1 MVLQAIA
8 ENPIPAGSESGL
20 METPEGFHLRFAHWR
35 PESGQ
40 VKGTICLFNGR
51 GECIEKYYEV
61 IEELLRRRF
70 AVATLDWRGQ
80 GGSTRLLKNPRRGH
94 VRSFSEYDRDLNQF
108 MRDIVLPDCPPPFY
122 ALAHSMGGTIVLRS
136 LKGQAWFDRIVCLAP
151 MVALRTRVVP
161 WSVIGAASR
170 MLKFVGAGSLM
181 VPGGSSAPVG
191 CGPFESNRLTRDQ
204 ERYDRNCKILEEHP
218 GLAIGSP
225 TVSWLVAAL
234 DAVNDLQ
241 TADFQTDVKTPV
253 LIVQAGYD
261 QIVSNKE
268 VSDLANNLPAGADI
282 FLEEAF
288 HEILMERRRIR
299 EQFWAAFDTFI
310 PGTVVQH
317 RALRTSNA
325 FW

>member
-1 MVLQAIA
+1 MVLHATA
-8 ENPIPAGSESGL
+8 ENPVPAGAESGL
-20 METPEGFHLRFAHWR
+20 LETPDGLHLRYAHWR
-35 PESGQ
+35 PETGQ
-40 VKGTICLFNGR
+40 AKGTICLFNGR
-51 GECIEKYYEV
+51 GEFIEKYFEV

-80 GGSTRLLKNPRRGH
+80 GGSTRLLRNPHRGH
-94 VRSFSEYDRDLNQF
+94 VRSFSEYDRDLGQF

-151 MVALRTRVVP
+151 MVALRSRVVP
-161 WSVIGAASR
+161 WSVIAAAGR
-170 MLKFVGAGSLM
+170 LLKLAGAGSLS
-181 VPGGSSAPVG
+181 VPRGGGKPLG
-191 CGPFESNRLTRDQ
+191 CGPFEGNRLTKDR
-204 ERYDRNCKILEEHP
+204 ERYERTCNVLEEHP
-218 GLAIGSP
+218 GLAIGAP
-225 TVSWLVAAL
+225 TISWLVAAL
-234 DAVNDLQ
+234 DAVADLQ
-241 TADFQTDVKTPV
+241 TAEFQTDVKTPV

-268 VSDLANNLPAGADI
+268 VSELANTLPAGADI